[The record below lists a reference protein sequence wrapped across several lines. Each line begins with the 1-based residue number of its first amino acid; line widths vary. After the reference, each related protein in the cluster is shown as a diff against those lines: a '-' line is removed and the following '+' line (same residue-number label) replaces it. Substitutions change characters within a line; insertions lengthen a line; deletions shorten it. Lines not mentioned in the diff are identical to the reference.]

1 MKWGCQKQKAKMARI
16 AHQGEDIEIKW
27 TDIIQ
32 RLVDERQAQNVKDI
46 DERWARDAKE
56 ESKLTQILA
65 TAQTIVELVVN
76 PIRADV
82 DAIKDT
88 IAPLREELRDGLAT
102 AQTMAE
108 SVVNPIRADVD
119 ARIKGTIPPPS
130 GRTTGQSPRDEGHR
144 RCYGVQGLGDGELIV
159 VCALC

>member
-1 MKWGCQKQKAKMARI
+1 MARI

-32 RLVDERQAQNVKDI
+32 RLVDERQAQHVKDI
-46 DERWARDAKE
+46 DERRARNAKE

-82 DAIKDT
+82 DAIKDI
-88 IAPLREELRDGLAT
+88 IAPLREELRVKVAGMKDT
-102 AQTMAE
+102 
-108 SVVNPIRADVD
+108 VD
-119 ARIKGTIPPPS
+119 AMECK
-130 GRTTGQSPRDEGHR
+130 
-144 RCYGVQGLGDGELIV
+144 VLGMV
-159 VCALC
+159 N